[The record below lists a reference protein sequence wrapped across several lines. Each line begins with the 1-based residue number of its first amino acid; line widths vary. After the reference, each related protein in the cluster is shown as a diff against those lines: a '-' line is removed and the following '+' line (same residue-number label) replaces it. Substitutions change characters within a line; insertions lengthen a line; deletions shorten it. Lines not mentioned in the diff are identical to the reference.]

1 MADFCGRRGARG
13 DGAVG
18 TRGNERSM
26 SASHDISHSSGLVA
40 GPKPVVS
47 AVRVS
52 KHSVLD
58 RFSTPLWIAVGI
70 SVIALAALAT
80 FA

>member
-1 MADFCGRRGARG
+1 M
-13 DGAVG
+13 
-18 TRGNERSM
+18 T
-26 SASHDISHSSGLVA
+26 ASHDISSSSGLVA

-47 AVRVS
+47 AARAS

-58 RFSTPLWIAVGI
+58 RFSTPLWIAIGI
-70 SVIALAALAT
+70 SIIALAVLAT

>member
-1 MADFCGRRGARG
+1 M
-13 DGAVG
+13 
-18 TRGNERSM
+18 T
-26 SASHDISHSSGLVA
+26 ASHDIPHDSGLVA

-47 AVRVS
+47 AARAS

-58 RFSTPLWIAVGI
+58 RFGTPLWIAIGI
-70 SVIALAALAT
+70 SIIALAVLAT

>member
-1 MADFCGRRGARG
+1 M
-13 DGAVG
+13 
-18 TRGNERSM
+18 T
-26 SASHDISHSSGLVA
+26 ASHDIPHDSGLVA

-47 AVRVS
+47 AARAS

-58 RFSTPLWIAVGI
+58 RFSTPLWIAIGI
-70 SVIALAALAT
+70 SIIALAVLST

>member
-1 MADFCGRRGARG
+1 M
-13 DGAVG
+13 
-18 TRGNERSM
+18 T
-26 SASHDISHSSGLVA
+26 ASHDISSSSDLVA

-47 AVRVS
+47 AARAS
-52 KHSVLD
+52 RPGVLD

-70 SVIALAALAT
+70 SIITLAVLAT

>member
-1 MADFCGRRGARG
+1 M
-13 DGAVG
+13 
-18 TRGNERSM
+18 T
-26 SASHDISHSSGLVA
+26 ASHDIPHDSGLVA

-52 KHSVLD
+52 RHSVLE

-70 SVIALAALAT
+70 SIIALAVLAT